1 MTWVKSG
8 VMTTPLILQRL
19 RRTSPSTCAQRVGQ
33 SEMPCLSEILKPKRS
48 DRMGQRNPIMR
59 GDIYNVQLDPCFGSE
74 MGADIKCDRWR
85 LHRSM
90 TSIIK
95 PKS

>member
-1 MTWVKSG
+1 
-8 VMTTPLILQRL
+8 
-19 RRTSPSTCAQRVGQ
+19 
-33 SEMPCLSEILKPKRS
+33 
-48 DRMGQRNPIMR
+48 MGQRNPIMR